1 MLNSCFTNVCF
12 CPKLKINEGPR
23 VEKTHLSVHVV
34 CLSVRQTDYRQT
46 TQTDRQTT
54 QIDRQTDRQTD
65 LELSAP
71 TLSKDGLTAVSSSPQ
86 PMEQLGYLIPVEC
99 AAAGGSH
106 SNMNTDRSRGSR
118 ATNTLTCITAFYNP
132 FERLV

>member
-1 MLNSCFTNVCF
+1 M
-12 CPKLKINEGPR
+12 
-23 VEKTHLSVHVV
+23 EKTHLSVHVV
-34 CLSVRQTDYRQT
+34 CLSDRQIIDRQHRQTDRQT
-46 TQTDRQTT
+46 TQTDRQT
-54 QIDRQTDRQTD
+54 DNTDRQTD

-86 PMEQLGYLIPVEC
+86 PMEQLGYLIPVQC

-118 ATNTLTCITAFYNP
+118 ATNTLTCITAFYDP